1 MQHNDLNIIIWN
13 AKISAARSE
22 FSARNWRMCKRF
34 ILNMIKEDIDL
45 IEDQRK
51 NMINEDLIIS
61 LYTTNFTEPLSY
73 QGSAFLKLPKF
84 P

>member
-45 IEDQRK
+45 MVKKILEK
-51 NMINEDLIIS
+51 YPLYENDLNKS
-61 LYTTNFTEPLSY
+61 LHKRS
-73 QGSAFLKLPKF
+73 FLYLLNK
-84 P
+84 